1 MNNSILIEKSEAF
14 TSKFTNVLIYIYFV
28 ISIFEPYINKTV
40 GSITKYYMF
49 IVMAFII
56 FDIRGRL
63 KITHL
68 HMAYLLW
75 LAYKFISL
83 FWSEDITTPK
93 SHYISQIG
101 MVFFLVTI
109 TSVKM
114 HKKTIE
120 KLVFTYFLSSGV
132 MGLLAILFSQ
142 SYHGSVSSRQ
152 VLVLFGVEI
161 DPNNQAAL
169 LLIGICIALYYLI
182 VVQKNKI
189 VSICILAINTI
200 ACLSTG
206 SRAGLVTAIILIII
220 SILFNEN
227 RTSLFI
233 TIRRVFLISLI
244 VALMFVILRNYIPQ
258 DVYIRLFDFNSYQ
271 SGSDRDILWANAW
284 NKYTSDLLS
293 IVFGLGW
300 GTALAYTGLS
310 TAVHNTFLNMLCD
323 VGFLGTCMF
332 FIPII
337 NASIK
342 LIKIKKFLPVLFLLS
357 QLVPSFFI
365 DAINKRFFWNAIIIL
380 FIYYAN
386 ASVDKNSEG
395 NALQNSN
402 IQQRKS
408 F

>member
-1 MNNSILIEKSEAF
+1 MNKSIIIEKSEAF

-40 GSITKYYMF
+40 GSITKYYIF

-56 FDIRGRL
+56 FDMRGRL

-75 LAYKFISL
+75 VAYKFISL
-83 FWSEDITTPK
+83 FWSEDISTPK

-101 MVFFLVTI
+101 MVLFFVTL

-114 HKKTIE
+114 HEKTIE
-120 KLVFTYFLSSGV
+120 KFVFTYFLSSGV

-152 VLVLFGVEI
+152 VLVLFDVET
-161 DPNNQAAL
+161 DPNNQAAF

-182 VVQKNKI
+182 VIQKNKI
-189 VSICILAINTI
+189 LSICILTINTI

-220 SILFNEN
+220 SVLLNEN
-227 RTSLFI
+227 RTSFI
-233 TIRRVFLISLI
+233 IAIKRVFLVSII
-244 VALMFVILRNYIPQ
+244 AVIMFIILRNYIPQ
-258 DVYIRLFDFNSYQ
+258 DAYTRLFDFDSYQ

-284 NKYTSDLLS
+284 NKYTNDLLS
-293 IVFGLGW
+293 IIFGLGW
-300 GTALAYTGLS
+300 GTANAYTGLS
-310 TAVHNTFLNMLCD
+310 NSVHNTFLTMLCD
-323 VGFLGTCMF
+323 VGFLGICMF

-342 LIKIKKFLPVLFLLS
+342 LIKIKKFFPVLLLLS
-357 QLVPSFFI
+357 QLIPSFFI

-380 FIYYAN
+380 FIYYVN
-386 ASVDKNSEG
+386 ASVSNNSEG
-395 NALQNSN
+395 NTLQNSN